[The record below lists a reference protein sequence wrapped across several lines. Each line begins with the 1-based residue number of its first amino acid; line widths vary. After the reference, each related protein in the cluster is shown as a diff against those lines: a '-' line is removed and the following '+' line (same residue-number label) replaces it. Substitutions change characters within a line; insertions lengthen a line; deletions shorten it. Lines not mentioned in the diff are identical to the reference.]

1 MRRMFLGLLTLAGV
15 SLSGIMPGSAADMG
29 LPAKAAAPLPV
40 APAFSWTG
48 FYIGGNVGAGWGTT
62 ETTADIGAAVA
73 PFISPA
79 TLAFQLPLSSQTVNG
94 FLGGGQ
100 VGWNWQ
106 TGVFVFGVEGDVEWE
121 NLKGSGPCVLILQC
135 NTNHKWQADITGRV
149 GVAAFDRALV
159 YLKGGAVWQHSDY
172 SFGTSIA
179 ATDGFGNSISASL
192 NGSASETRLGAL
204 LGTGIEYGFLPNWS
218 AKIEYNFEDFGTRSL
233 NFPLATS
240 ACVNG
245 ACASGPAITVPVSIK
260 DFDHI
265 VKFGVNYR
273 W

>member
-1 MRRMFLGLLTLAGV
+1 MSFG
-15 SLSGIMPGSAADMG
+15 SIQHGSAADMG
-29 LPAKAAAPLPV
+29 LPPIKAAPVVGPAPW
-40 APAFSWTG
+40 SWTG

-62 ETTADIGAAVA
+62 QTTADIGATVA
-73 PFISPA
+73 PFITPA

-106 TGVFVFGVEGDVEWE
+106 TGVLVFGVEGDVEWE
-121 NLKGSGPCVLILQC
+121 NLKGSGPCLLILQC
-135 NTNHKWQADITGRV
+135 NVNHNWQADITGRV

-159 YLKGGAVWQHSDY
+159 YIKGGAVWQHSNY
-172 SFGTSIA
+172 S
-179 ATDGFGNSISASL
+179 FGNSIAVTAPGGSVSASL
-192 NGSASETRLGAL
+192 NASASDTRLGAL

-218 AKIEYNFEDFGTRSL
+218 AKIEYNFEDFGSHTL
-233 NFPLATS
+233 NFPVS
-240 ACVNG
+240 AS
-245 ACASGPAITVPVSIK
+245 ACASGAGCVAIPPPAVNVPVSIK

-265 VKFGVNYR
+265 IKVGVNYR